1 MNSSNYF
8 DVIEAKNKWFLVH
21 NRVTN
26 RYLVVFS
33 FDIRSKTYEKLK
45 YEFEKL
51 DIATEFFNK
60 VSK

>member
-33 FDIRSKTYEKLK
+33 FNIRSKTYEKFK

-60 VSK
+60 VSN

>member
-21 NRVTN
+21 NRVTD

-33 FDIRSKTYEKLK
+33 FDIRSKTYKKFK

-51 DIATEFFNK
+51 DIATDFFNK
-60 VSK
+60 IKN